1 MIRRVFPLEWSMLK
15 TKQETKKA
23 RDTLEHFW
31 YESLEGTKVCIT
43 KSARK
48 KAEIIIYRVRLDSY
62 KGLRIL
68 VPLIAPTA
76 GDEERKPYS
85 RAC

>member
-1 MIRRVFPLEWSMLK
+1 MLK

-23 RDTLEHFW
+23 RD
-31 YESLEGTKVCIT
+31 ESVYYQ
-43 KSARK
+43 SARK

-76 GDEERKPYS
+76 GGEDRKPYW